1 MAWERVWAARA
12 EMGRLGKSRQLR
24 EVGGQVTWQWG
35 RGQEE
40 QLRGAKGP
48 QINRLGQHWQPLS
61 ETIAWQWRGRGIGS
75 GRWHGGHRGSGSA
88 GDFGRQ

>member
-1 MAWERVWAARA
+1 MARERAWAARA

-35 RGQEE
+35 RGREE

-48 QINRLGQHWQPLS
+48 QIDRLGRWRQPLS
-61 ETIAWQWRGRGIGS
+61 ETIARQWRGRGIGS
-75 GRWHGGHRGSGSA
+75 GRGHGGRRGSGSA
-88 GDFGRQ
+88 GDFGRR